1 MLTISDQ
8 WLQKA
13 AMTEEEARLELAL
26 SLLERQRISFQEA
39 QELSEIETLDFLA
52 VIKERGIE
60 LEYTVEELENDLQTL
75 QQLHQLWLL

>member
-75 QQLHQLWLL
+75 QQLHQL